1 MDTSLLAAPWL
12 ADVVADA
19 EDAVLI
25 SLRVRAESLPF
36 PKANGLVLE
45 VDSEILFEV
54 VVCVSVLLPKSGF
67 AMAAA
72 GDAL

>member
-1 MDTSLLAAPWL
+1 MAAPWF

-25 SLRVRAESLPF
+25 SLTVRAESLPF
-36 PKANGLVLE
+36 PKASGLVLE